1 MGWRNFNNKKILERG
16 GYKFERAVETS
27 DRIFYRAF
35 DERIKTG
42 TVMMMDRKMNILD
55 TGIDAFR
62 AFKSMIKSG
71 SHLWLSEKM
80 KIYLENKK

>member
-1 MGWRNFNNKKILERG
+1 MRNKFNNKKIIDNGQYR
-16 GYKFERAVETS
+16 FERAMETS

-62 AFKSMIKSG
+62 AFNTMVKSG
-71 SHLWLSEKM
+71 SYSWVSEKM
-80 KIYLENKK
+80 KNYLENKK